1 MAYADGPDGP
11 LPDPDLIESVLGGPV
26 ELLLGWTVRTPTW
39 LETSSAPVTTLM
51 LGAGLRRAA
60 GTGRVRAVATRLSAI
75 PGLLA
80 GRLRPD
86 VAVVGAVEAPGTAAG
101 WRLVGSPGWAL
112 AAVRAAGAVVVE
124 RWPAGGW
131 SGGVPAGAGGA
142 WGGPVPALGPPLPAC
157 RIAGVIDRA
166 DPPDPLPDNRTSPE
180 HEEVGRLVAALIPEN
195 ATVQWGPGAIAASVV
210 AALDRPV
217 RVRSGLVTDELVGL
231 AERGLLAAPA
241 QAAYLWGGPD
251 LHAMAADGRLELR
264 ELSYTH
270 DLTGISST
278 ERFVAFNTALQV
290 GLDGAANVESV
301 GGRLVSGPGGHP
313 DFAAG
318 ASRSPGGLSVVALTS
333 TSGGRSNIVAAP
345 DVVSTPRSDV
355 DVVVTEHGVADLR
368 GCSDRERAERII
380 GVAAPEHREALREAL
395 QVVGGAAGAAGPP
408 GAAGGAGG

>member
-1 MAYADGPDGP
+1 MTGSARLGSERALVAYADGPDGP
-11 LPDPDLIESVLGGPV
+11 LPDPDLIESVLGRPV
-26 ELLLGWTVRTPTW
+26 RLLLGWAVRPPSW
-39 LETSSAPVTTLM
+39 LESSSTPVTTLM

-80 GRLRPD
+80 GRLQPD

-124 RWPAGGW
+124 RWPAAV
-131 SGGVPAGAGGA
+131 SL
-142 WGGPVPALGPPLPAC
+142 ALGPTLPAC
-157 RIAGVIDRA
+157 HVAGVIDRA
-166 DPPDPLPDNRTSPE
+166 DPPDPPPDNRTSPE
-180 HEEVGRLVAALIPEN
+180 HEEVGRRVAALIPED
-195 ATVQWGPGAIAASVV
+195 ATVQWGPGAIGASVI
-210 AALDRPV
+210 AALKRPV
-217 RVRSGLVTDELVGL
+217 RVRSGLVTGELVGL
-231 AERGLLAAPA
+231 AQRGLLAAPA

-270 DLTGISST
+270 DLTGISAT

-301 GGRLVSGPGGHP
+301 GGRVVSGPGGHP

-318 ASRSPGGLSVVALTS
+318 ASRSPGGLSIVALTS
-333 TSGGRSNIVAAP
+333 TSGGRSNIVAAT

-368 GCSDRERAERII
+368 GCSDRERAERIV
-380 GVAAPEHREALREAL
+380 GVAAPEHREALREAWREL
-395 QVVGGAAGAAGPP
+395 GGAVGGAAGG
-408 GAAGGAGG
+408 